1 MLLARAIPSDHAEI
15 VDLAN
20 LAYRGTGPTASW
32 NIETGLIAGQRL
44 TESLLEE
51 EISAKP
57 ESFLLTYRDEP
68 GGPNIPDSPLLGT
81 VWLEPKADGVWY
93 LGLLTIR
100 PELQNRQLGRA
111 LLAAAEDFAKSH
123 GACRISMTVVNL
135 RESLIAWYL
144 RRGYGLTGET
154 QPFPREDERF
164 GKPLRDDLHFVV
176 LKKDL

>member
-1 MLLARAIPSDHAEI
+1 MLLARAVASDHAAI

-44 TESLLEE
+44 TESLLQE

-57 ESFLLTYRDEP
+57 GSFMLVYRDEP
-68 GGPNIPDSPLLGT
+68 AGPLLGT
-81 VWLEPKADGVWY
+81 VWLEPKAAGVWY

-111 LLAAAEDFAKSH
+111 LLAAAEEFAKSR

-154 QPFPREDERF
+154 QPYPREDERF
-164 GKPLRDDLHFVV
+164 GRPLRDDLHFVV
-176 LKKDL
+176 LEKDL